1 LRLAMEKTVTK
12 TVDKN
17 SGSKK
22 SFITPVKKK
31 CQQIIDFVKD
41 TRKELFNV
49 SWPGRREVI
58 STTGVVIVAVFFF
71 GFFLFLV
78 DFLISNGMNYILNLR

>member
-1 LRLAMEKTVTK
+1 MEKAVTK
-12 TVDKN
+12 TADKN
-17 SGSKK
+17 QGSKK
-22 SFITPVKKK
+22 NFIEPVLKK
-31 CQQIIDFVKD
+31 CRQVINFVKD
-41 TRKELFNV
+41 TKKELYNV

-78 DFLISNGMNYILNLR
+78 DFLISNGMGYILNLK

>member
-1 LRLAMEKTVTK
+1 MEKTGTK
-12 TVDKN
+12 AIDEKQ
-17 SGSKK
+17 GSKNK
-22 SFITPVKKK
+22 YIEPVLKK
-31 CQQIIDFVKD
+31 CRKIINFVKD

-78 DFLISNGMNYILNLR
+78 DFLISNGMGYILSLR

>member
-1 LRLAMEKTVTK
+1 MEKAGTK
-12 TVDKN
+12 TADRN
-17 SGSKK
+17 QGAKK
-22 SFITPVKKK
+22 SFIEPVIKK
-31 CQQIIDFVKD
+31 CRKIIDFVKD
-41 TRKELFNV
+41 TRKELYNV

-78 DFLISNGMNYILNLR
+78 DFLISNGMGYILNLK

>member
-1 LRLAMEKTVTK
+1 MEKTVTK

-17 SGSKK
+17 QGTKN
-22 SFITPVKKK
+22 SFIEPVVKKF
-31 CQQIIDFVKD
+31 QYIVDFVKS
-41 TRKELFNV
+41 TRKELYNV
-49 SWPGRREVI
+49 TWPGRREVI

-78 DFLISNGMNYILNLR
+78 DFLISNGMGYILKMK

>member
-1 LRLAMEKTVTK
+1 MEKTGTK

-17 SGSKK
+17 HGAKK
-22 SFITPVKKK
+22 NYIEPVIKK
-31 CQQIIDFVKD
+31 CQKIINFVKD

-78 DFLISNGMNYILNLR
+78 DFLVSNGMGYILSLK

>member
-1 LRLAMEKTVTK
+1 MEKAEKK

-17 SGSKK
+17 HGAKK
-22 SFITPVKKK
+22 NFLAPVMKK
-31 CQQIIDFVKD
+31 CLQIINFVKD
-41 TRKELFNV
+41 TKKEMYNV

-58 STTGVVIVAVFFF
+58 GTTGVVIVAVFFF

-78 DFLISNGMNYILNLR
+78 DFLVSNGMGYILKLK

>member
-1 LRLAMEKTVTK
+1 MEKTGTK

-17 SGSKK
+17 QGSKK
-22 SFITPVKKK
+22 NFFDPVLKK
-31 CQQIIDFVKD
+31 CRQIIDFVKD
-41 TRKELFNV
+41 TRKELYNV

-58 STTGVVIVAVFFF
+58 STTAVVIVAVFFF

-78 DFLISNGMNYILNLR
+78 DFLVSNGMGYILKLK

>member
-1 LRLAMEKTVTK
+1 MEKTGTK

-17 SGSKK
+17 TGAKK
-22 SFITPVKKK
+22 SFIEPMRKK
-31 CQQIIDFVKD
+31 CRKIIDFVKD

-49 SWPGRREVI
+49 SWPARREVV

>member
-1 LRLAMEKTVTK
+1 MEKTEKK
-12 TVDKN
+12 TVQKN
-17 SGSKK
+17 RGSGA
-22 SFITPVKKK
+22 SFLRPVLKK
-31 CQQIIDFVKD
+31 CLQIIDFVKD

-58 STTGVVIVAVFFF
+58 TTTCVVIVAVFFF

-78 DFLISNGMNYILNLR
+78 DFLVSNGMGYVLRLK

>member
-1 LRLAMEKTVTK
+1 MEKTVTK
-12 TVDKN
+12 TTDKN
-17 SGSKK
+17 PGSKK
-22 SFITPVKKK
+22 SFLSTVKKK
-31 CQQIIDFVKD
+31 YRQIIDFVKD

-49 SWPGRREVI
+49 SWPGRKEVVA
-58 STTGVVIVAVFFF
+58 TTGVVIVAVFFF

>member
-1 LRLAMEKTVTK
+1 MEKKVAK
-12 TVDKN
+12 TGEKN
-17 SGSKK
+17 HGAKKNFMSPVIKK
-22 SFITPVKKK
+22 SR
-31 CQQIIDFVKD
+31 QIIDFVKD

-49 SWPGRREVI
+49 SWPGRKEVI

-78 DFLISNGMNYILNLR
+78 DFLISNGMGYILNLK

>member
-1 LRLAMEKTVTK
+1 MEKTGTK
-12 TVDKN
+12 TIDEKP
-17 SGSKK
+17 GSKK
-22 SFITPVKKK
+22 NFIDPVLKK
-31 CQQIIDFVKD
+31 CRKIINFVKD
-41 TRKELFNV
+41 TRKELYNV

-78 DFLISNGMNYILNLR
+78 DFLISNGMGYILSLR

>member
-1 LRLAMEKTVTK
+1 MMDKTGTK

-17 SGSKK
+17 HGSKK
-22 SFITPVKKK
+22 SFMEPVVKKCK
-31 CQQIIDFVKD
+31 QVIDFVRD
-41 TRKELFNV
+41 TKKEMYNV
-49 SWPGRREVI
+49 SWPGRKEVV

-78 DFLISNGMNYILNLR
+78 DFLISNGMGYILKLR

>member
-1 LRLAMEKTVTK
+1 MEKSGTK
-12 TVDKN
+12 AVDRNHGAKN
-17 SGSKK
+17 S
-22 SFITPVKKK
+22 FIDPAVKK
-31 CQQIIDFVKD
+31 CRQIIDFVKN

-58 STTGVVIVAVFFF
+58 TTTGVVIVAVFFF

-78 DFLISNGMNYILNLR
+78 DFLVSNGMGYILNMR

>member
-1 LRLAMEKTVTK
+1 MEKTGTK
-12 TVDKN
+12 TSDKN
-17 SGSKK
+17 HGGKK
-22 SFITPVKKK
+22 SFIEPVRKKFR
-31 CQQIIDFVKD
+31 QVINFIKD

-58 STTGVVIVAVFFF
+58 ATTGVVIVAVFFF

-78 DFLISNGMNYILNLR
+78 DFLISNGMGYILNLK

>member
-1 LRLAMEKTVTK
+1 MEKTK
-12 TVDKN
+12 TVNKDKDQDA
-17 SGSKK
+17 
-22 SFITPVKKK
+22 KKK
-31 CQQIIDFVKD
+31 GIPGSVIKKCRQIIDFVKE
-41 TRKELFNV
+41 TKKELYNV

-78 DFLISNGMNYILNLR
+78 DFLISNGMGYILNLR

>member
-1 LRLAMEKTVTK
+1 MMEKAVTK
-12 TVDKN
+12 TAGKN
-17 SGSKK
+17 PGARK
-22 SFITPVKKK
+22 SFIDPVKKK
-31 CQQIIDFVKD
+31 FSQIIDFIKD

-49 SWPGRREVI
+49 SWPGRKEVI

-78 DFLISNGMNYILNLR
+78 DFLISSGMNYILNLR